1 MTIAQIYDLL
11 NGLALLAWIP
21 LFLPPKV
28 TFRDWFLQFKLPTV
42 LLSVL
47 YLTFF
52 IYFLLSGKVPELD
65 FSFEGIKQLF
75 ADEKGLLVA
84 WIHYLAFDMMV
95 GIYECEQAI
104 KRGIPHCLLLPCLL
118 FTFMLGP
125 IGWLMFWLISRAY
138 PLSSNKN

>member
-1 MTIAQIYDLL
+1 MNIAQIYDLF

-21 LFLPPKV
+21 LFMPPSF
-28 TFRDWFLQFKLPTV
+28 TFRNWFLEKKVATI
-42 LLSVL
+42 LLSL
-47 YLTFF
+47 SYLILFVGFLFF
-52 IYFLLSGKVPELD
+52 DETPTLD
-65 FSFEGIKQLF
+65 FSFEGLKQIF
-75 ADEKGLLVA
+75 ANEKGLLIA

-104 KRGIPHCLLLPCLL
+104 KRGIPHWLLLPCLL

-138 PLSSNKN
+138 PTIQS

>member
-1 MTIAQIYDLL
+1 MSISQLFDLF
-11 NGLALLAWIP
+11 NSIALLAWIP
-21 LFLPPKV
+21 LFLPPKFV
-28 TFRDWFLQFKLPTV
+28 FRNWFLEQKIATV
-42 LLSVL
+42 LLSAS
-47 YLTFF
+47 YLFLFLAF
-52 IYFLLSGKVPELD
+52 IFSGDNPNLD

-75 ADEKGLLVA
+75 ANDRGLLVA

-104 KRGIPHCLLLPCLL
+104 KRGIPHWLLLPCLL

-138 PLSSNKN
+138 PLKIAD